1 MEAMGWVWAP
11 PAEAPLFAPSLED
24 CRARLEQRRSF
35 FHRLLGWYEDAASS
49 APEPPPSTT
58 HLGSVASFFHVAGT
72 NGKVHPLNLN
82 LCSIIKSIDAAS

>member
-35 FHRLLGWYEDAASS
+35 FHRLLGCHEDAASS
-49 APEPPPSTT
+49 APDPAPTT

-72 NGKVHPLNLN
+72 NGKVHPLAQSSSLQYNQ
-82 LCSIIKSIDAAS
+82 ID